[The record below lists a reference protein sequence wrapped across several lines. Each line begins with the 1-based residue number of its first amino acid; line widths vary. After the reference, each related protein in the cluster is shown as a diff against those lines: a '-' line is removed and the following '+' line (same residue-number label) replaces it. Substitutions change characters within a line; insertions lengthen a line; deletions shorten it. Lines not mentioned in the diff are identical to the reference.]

1 MKPTIW
7 EFVAI
12 EQDEVGLDIRIDMA
26 MNVDRIDAIICD
38 IDDRPAIICAG
49 HRWIIGGDWTFRD
62 LVDRW
67 KARRSLSNCEGQ
79 KKHSKL
85 RLEEIKEILRRNTQ

>member
-67 KARRSLSNCEGQ
+67 KAGRSLSDHESQ
-79 KKHSKL
+79 KKHPKL
-85 RLEEIKEILRRNTQ
+85 RYSDVIKGLR